1 MVLWPLPRSQTYFT
15 RDLNDKMM
23 LKRRYVYYAA
33 IAVVGVILLFYSV
46 NQERNKAPYA
56 LGVDAIKDTTDIA
69 GTYYR
74 IRVTNIGTNMATN
87 ISVYLG
93 QNDIQVL
100 KSLSPD
106 ESWFFYPR
114 PDTNISKINVMADN
128 GINITTDYR
137 SPLKGIGLPGSGR

>member
-1 MVLWPLPRSQTYFT
+1 MRL
-15 RDLNDKMM
+15 DL
-23 LKRRYVYYAA
+23 
-33 IAVVGVILLFYSV
+33 
-46 NQERNKAPYA
+46 
-56 LGVDAIKDTTDIA
+56 A

-93 QNDIQVL
+93 QNDIQHL
-100 KSLSPD
+100 KNLDPD
-106 ESWFFYPR
+106 QSWFFYPR
-114 PDTNISKINVMADN
+114 PDTEISKVNVMADN

>member
-1 MVLWPLPRSQTYFT
+1 M
-15 RDLNDKMM
+15 LN
-23 LKRRYVYYAA
+23 RQYVYYAA
-33 IAVVGVILLFYSV
+33 IAVIGLTLLFYFV
-46 NQERNKAPYA
+46 NQERNKVPYS

-93 QNDIQVL
+93 QNDIQHL

-106 ESWFFYPR
+106 QSWFFYPR
-114 PDTNISKINVMADN
+114 PDTDISKVNVMADN

>member
-1 MVLWPLPRSQTYFT
+1 
-15 RDLNDKMM
+15 M
-23 LKRRYVYYAA
+23 LKRQYIYYAA
-33 IAVVGVILLFYSV
+33 IAVIGITLLFYFV
-46 NQERNKAPYA
+46 NQERNKVPYA

-93 QNDIQVL
+93 QNDIQHF

-106 ESWFFYPR
+106 QSWFFYPR
-114 PDTNISKINVMADN
+114 PDTDISKVNVMADN
-128 GINITTDYR
+128 GINISTDYR

>member
-1 MVLWPLPRSQTYFT
+1 
-15 RDLNDKMM
+15 MM
-23 LKRRYVYYAA
+23 LKRQYIYYAA
-33 IAVVGVILLFYSV
+33 IAVVGIILLFYFV
-46 NQERNKAPYA
+46 NQERNKVPYA

-93 QNDIQVL
+93 QNDIQHL

-106 ESWFFYPR
+106 QSWFFY
-114 PDTNISKINVMADN
+114 
-128 GINITTDYR
+128 
-137 SPLKGIGLPGSGR
+137 